1 MERQGKHWTEAT
13 REDLTKYHKVRT
25 TGQYQNTEKISN
37 RSWNIEQ
44 AALRHLFEYA
54 VEKGYIEKVPFKYI
68 ATSGFF
74 GKKEKRSTD
83 LRAKFTPE
91 QINFISLSDYKASW
105 RPVISN
111 KRNAQRDLS
120 LVDLLISVG
129 LRISEALG
137 LMIYQIPDPDDS
149 RYVGRKSVGVS
160 VVGKGEKKRTVRI
173 PKRILR
179 AINFYIEEDRATAL
193 EKWKKSQKQSKSVE
207 DEPKNVFL
215 SEDGNP
221 WSVRAVEDM
230 FCDISAKTG
239 HKLTPHGCR
248 HTFAVYQLEAMIKR
262 MALNLKSLRESGTD
276 AYRQILLDPL
286 RELQKLLGHSSVTST
301 YIYLDFLEDAEALVD
316 ESLNDWTQWE
326 NENGR

>member
-1 MERQGKHWTEAT
+1 MERHGKHWTEAT

-25 TGQYQNTEKISN
+25 SGQFQNTAKISN

-68 ATSGFF
+68 ATAGIF
-74 GKKEKRSTD
+74 GKKGRTTD

-91 QINFISLSDYKASW
+91 QINFISLNDYKASW
-105 RPVISN
+105 RPVISL

-120 LVDLLISVG
+120 LTDLLISVG

-137 LMIYQIPDPDDS
+137 LMTYQIPDPDDS
-149 RYVGRKSVGVS
+149 RYVGRKAVGVS
-160 VVGKGEKKRTVRI
+160 VLGKGHKQRTVRI

-193 EKWKKSQKQSKSVE
+193 KKWKESHKNSRASEEV
-207 DEPKNVFL
+207 PKEVFL

-262 MALNLKSLRESGTD
+262 MALNLKLLRESGAD